1 MRDRARLIIH
11 DNGGV
16 VSIAVFFVVMAVTFS
31 LITDTFLTQ
40 TNLLNILRQIAPLM
54 IVAVAMTFV
63 ITTAGIDLS
72 VGSVLALVNA
82 LAAISL
88 QAGLAWP
95 LVIVLMLGVGIVIGL
110 FQGFFI
116 AYEGIPAFIVT
127 LAGLSSIRGTA
138 LLLTKGYSIP
148 IDPQSPFNAIGRGW
162 VFGLPMPAIIAV
174 VVLALGFLVFNE
186 TTFGRYVT
194 GVGANA
200 EAVRRAGVDTKR
212 ITLAVY
218 ALSGFAAAIAGII
231 IAGAPR
237 KRILERRRGLRT
249 RGHRR
254 GRAGR
259 NEPVRRPRH
268 DARHDARGADRRG
281 DRQRPHPLSYVAV
294 HHADRRGLHHSHRGL
309 AELPPVPHGAADEL
323 RKAGANMAKPTIG
336 VHSGLVRTVLGPI
349 PVEAMG
355 VTLMHEHILLDA
367 SSWWKR
373 PCCGSEIAIAERP
386 LDISMIGDLRMNPF
400 LNRDNCGL
408 LDVRAAIEELNHF
421 VEYGGKTVVDPTN
434 LGIGRDPSALQR
446 ISRRTGLNIV
456 MGAGFYLEPSHPP
469 YVKDMTVET
478 IAEAIA
484 RDCGLSEDEPEVC
497 AGIIGEIGISKDF
510 TPAEEKV
517 LRGAARASK
526 LSGAPLSIHLPGWER
541 HAHRVLDVVESEG
554 ADLRHVVLCHMN
566 PSLHDPKYQRSLADR
581 GAFIEYDMIGMDFFY
596 ADQQAQSPCD
606 EENAIAICRLVDDG
620 YLNSILMSQDVFLK
634 MMLCGTA
641 GLATA
646 ISSSISCRA

>member
-1 MRDRARLIIH
+1 MTAIAAPNALRDRARLIIH

-16 VSIAVFFVVMAVTFS
+16 LSIAAFFVVMAVTFS

-40 TNLLNILRQIAPLM
+40 TNLLNILRQTAPLM

-88 QAGLAWP
+88 QAGLTWP

-110 FQGFFI
+110 IQGFFI

-162 VFGLPMPAIIAV
+162 IFGLPMPAIIAV
-174 VVLALGFLVFNE
+174 VVLGLGFLVFNE

-194 GVGANA
+194 GIGANA
-200 EAVRRAGVDTKR
+200 EAVRRAGVDTKKDHGCGLR
-212 ITLAVY
+212 AERTRRRDGGNHY
-218 ALSGFAAAIAGII
+218 RWP
-231 IAGAPR
+231 PR

-254 GRAGR
+254 GCAGR

-281 DRQRPHPLSYVAV
+281 HRQRPHPLSYVAV

-309 AELPPVPHGAADEL
+309 AELPPVPHGATDEL
-323 RKAGANMAKPTIG
+323 RKAGANMTKPTIG

-355 VTLMHEHILLDA
+355 VTLLHEHILLDA

-408 LDVRAAIEELNHF
+408 ARRQ
-421 VEYGGKTVVDPTN
+421 GG
-434 LGIGRDPSALQR
+434 
-446 ISRRTGLNIV
+446 
-456 MGAGFYLEPSHPP
+456 
-469 YVKDMTVET
+469 
-478 IAEAIA
+478 
-484 RDCGLSEDEPEVC
+484 
-497 AGIIGEIGISKDF
+497 
-510 TPAEEKV
+510 
-517 LRGAARASK
+517 
-526 LSGAPLSIHLPGWER
+526 
-541 HAHRVLDVVESEG
+541 
-554 ADLRHVVLCHMN
+554 
-566 PSLHDPKYQRSLADR
+566 DR
-581 GAFIEYDMIGMDFFY
+581 GAQSFRRIRRENRRRS
-596 ADQQAQSPCD
+596 DQPR
-606 EENAIAICRLVDDG
+606 NW
-620 YLNSILMSQDVFLK
+620 
-634 MMLCGTA
+634 T
-641 GLATA
+641 
-646 ISSSISCRA
+646 